1 MDTLKGSTTESSF
14 FRQVSFIDTG
24 LPGYQALID
33 GFPEG
38 MEVVLVAPDQDG
50 IQVMADWAQ
59 SHTGYSAIHIL
70 GHGSTGAQQLG
81 STTLSSDTLNQYQT
95 QLSQIGSSLTV
106 NGDILLYG
114 CNVAAE
120 KTGVD
125 FISKLAQ
132 ATGAD
137 VAASDDLTGAE
148 GKGGDWVLEQ
158 ATGDVQTAMNLSLY
172 ESTLIP
178 SGFSPV
184 VSNASPSIT
193 GTPTDLTVTE
203 STVSNI
209 DLSAVSFADTDDD
222 SLTVTLTASAGT
234 FSTPADGA
242 GVGSGVTGSK
252 DSDTKITLVGS
263 AADINTYLD
272 TASNIQY
279 TSATGDAAATITISA
294 SDGSLGLTS
303 NPTVNLNINNAPVF
317 GAANVST
324 QVSVFSYPNLNGS
337 DSSPGSGNENANLAS
352 IVQNVINNG
361 GKYTLDTSI
370 TSFAADNFAT
380 QLNSS
385 GFFFMTDM
393 ENKSPTDPAFFPES
407 AKTILRDWVSA
418 GGVMMMTGTGGDKDT
433 QFLNRIFDWDLTTE
447 SGSSWDLNSANAAGT
462 PFADGASSLSYAN
475 ATDSIGKGT
484 VASFNP
490 IYGTEDNAAV
500 ATITYDAGTV
510 IFMGYDYYSS
520 GIAGTG
526 FTDHTQYTTDVSD
539 GSSRNDA
546 WVTEIIPSAMEY
558 SAKLSS
564 GTALT
569 AAIGLTASNSLLVTD
584 KNISDDVG
592 VTVTS
597 VTAQE
602 KNSDGSDQS
611 SDAEQPENAA
621 LLSMFSVSL
630 APISDGTLYQAELTW
645 DFNSGDIGFNYL
657 NKGEELI
664 LSYTLTADDGK
675 GGTAN
680 QDIEITIQGA
690 NKAPTGT
697 VTIKG
702 TAKQGETL
710 AVSNNLADP
719 EGLGALSYEWFAG
732 GVIIDGATGTTYTL
746 SRADVGKTI
755 TVKASYTDQQ
765 GTFETVTSAATA
777 TVTNLNTL
785 PTGGIT
791 INGTA
796 KQGELLTLSNNLA
809 DADGL
814 GTLSYEWFADGITID
829 GATGTT
835 YTLSKADVGKTITV
849 KASYTDQQ
857 GTFETVT
864 SAATATV
871 TNLNTLPTGGITIN
885 GTAKQGGLLTLSNN
899 LADADGLGTL
909 SYEWFAGGV
918 IIDGATDTAYI
929 LSKADVGKTITVKA
943 SYIDQQ
949 GTSETVIST
958 ATSVVKATLPPE
970 IEWKGLPDSDGDG
983 IPESV
988 EDFAPSADGLAQGD
1002 GNGDGIADREQSDVS
1017 SVPFRNTDQVSSDP
1031 GAPTVFITL
1040 AAVMTDHSDDNS
1052 DGISAFATLRDVT
1065 QQDAPE
1071 EKPNDLDRPLGL
1083 VSFKADVSDPGDIQH
1098 FSLLVDKSTEV
1109 NGYWKQT
1116 SSGNWVN
1123 LASEAYGGSVE
1134 QVGNKLQLNFVIED
1148 GGVFDDDGLADGVIT
1163 DPGALGYRESAATP
1177 ELLSPFEDTGANQ
1190 FFDWML
1196 LG

>member
-1 MDTLKGSTTESSF
+1 MDTLTGSITRSLLL
-14 FRQVSFIDTG
+14 RQVTFIDTG
-24 LPGYQALID
+24 LPDYQTLID
-33 GFPEG
+33 GLTEG

-50 IQVMADWAQ
+50 IQVMADWAK

-95 QLSQIGSSLTV
+95 QLSQIGSSLTE

-125 FISKLAQ
+125 FIGKLAQ

-148 GKGGDWVLEQ
+148 GKGGNWVLEQ
-158 ATGDVQTAMNLSLY
+158 TTGDVQTAMNLSLY

-193 GTPTDLTVTE
+193 GTPSDLTVTE
-203 STVSNI
+203 DTASNI

-242 GVGSGVTGSK
+242 SVGSGVTESK

-272 TASNIQY
+272 TASNIKY
-279 TSATGDAAATITISA
+279 TSATGDAGATITISA
-294 SDGSLGLTS
+294 SDGILDLTS

-526 FTDHTQYTTDVSD
+526 FIDDTQYTTDVSD
-539 GSSRNDA
+539 GDSRNDA

-584 KNISDDVG
+584 KNISDNVG

-602 KNSDGSDQS
+602 KNSDGSDQN

-630 APISDGTLYQAELTW
+630 APISDGALYQAELTW

-657 NKGEELI
+657 NKGEKLI

-710 AVSNNLADP
+710 TVSNNLADA
-719 EGLGALSYEWFAG
+719 EGLGTLSYKWFAD
-732 GVIIDGATGTTYTL
+732 GVN
-746 SRADVGKTI
+746 
-755 TVKASYTDQQ
+755 TDQQ
-765 GTFETVTSAATA
+765 GTFETVTSTATT

-796 KQGELLTLSNNLA
+796 KQGETLTVSNNLA
-809 DADGL
+809 DAEGL
-814 GTLSYEWFADGITID
+814 GTISYQWLADGVTIN

-835 YTLSKADVGKTITV
+835 YILSNTDVGKTITV

-857 GTFETVT
+857 GTSETVT
-864 SAATATV
+864 SLPTT
-871 TNLNTLPTGGITIN
+871 TIINLNTLPTGSITIN
-885 GTAKQGGLLTLSNN
+885 GITEQGETLSVSNN
-899 LADADGLGTL
+899 LADVDGLGTR
-909 SYEWFAGGV
+909 
-918 IIDGATDTAYI
+918 
-929 LSKADVGKTITVKA
+929 KH
-943 SYIDQQ
+943 
-949 GTSETVIST
+949 
-958 ATSVVKATLPPE
+958 
-970 IEWKGLPDSDGDG
+970 
-983 IPESV
+983 IP
-988 EDFAPSADGLAQGD
+988 L
-1002 GNGDGIADREQSDVS
+1002 IAIHCL
-1017 SVPFRNTDQVSSDP
+1017 F
-1031 GAPTVFITL
+1031 
-1040 AAVMTDHSDDNS
+1040 
-1052 DGISAFATLRDVT
+1052 
-1065 QQDAPE
+1065 
-1071 EKPNDLDRPLGL
+1071 
-1083 VSFKADVSDPGDIQH
+1083 
-1098 FSLLVDKSTEV
+1098 
-1109 NGYWKQT
+1109 
-1116 SSGNWVN
+1116 
-1123 LASEAYGGSVE
+1123 
-1134 QVGNKLQLNFVIED
+1134 
-1148 GGVFDDDGLADGVIT
+1148 
-1163 DPGALGYRESAATP
+1163 
-1177 ELLSPFEDTGANQ
+1177 
-1190 FFDWML
+1190 
-1196 LG
+1196 